1 MKARLNGKNPNIS
14 LLLSCLRSTGFFF
27 TFTSNTIF
35 SCNSKGLIDERTRF
49 NIFRDATA
57 HRFKSYMGAFHN
69 SPLYAWDEG
78 FLALTADM
86 VYVRDDLVKEKKLDV
101 FSGMIVQSLYVGG
114 AALVISAGLLIFT
127 VTKARKKEEDVNREE
142 K

>member
-1 MKARLNGKNPNIS
+1 
-14 LLLSCLRSTGFFF
+14 
-27 TFTSNTIF
+27 
-35 SCNSKGLIDERTRF
+35 
-49 NIFRDATA
+49 
-57 HRFKSYMGAFHN
+57 MGAFHN

-114 AALVISAGLLIFT
+114 AALVISASLLIFT
-127 VTKARKKEEDVNREE
+127 VTKARKKKKEEDVNREE